1 MSKHVKQMQ
10 MDALAKS
17 FEGVRDLV
25 VLSASGIDSTT
36 ENQIRL
42 GLRKKNIRLQM
53 VKNSLLRRV
62 FASNNITLDDAA
74 WAGPTT
80 IAWGGE
86 SVKDLS
92 KEVDAALL
100 KNAKTKDKV
109 KVKTALAEGLPVAF
123 AKALTMPTRKEA
135 IGEILAAILGPAGS
149 IAAALTGPA
158 AQIASQIQTISERK
172 EGEGEP
178 TPAPGEP
185 APVA

>member
-1 MSKHVKQMQ
+1 MSKQIKQMQ
-10 MDALAKS
+10 MDVLAKT
-17 FEGVRDLV
+17 FGGVRDMV

-42 GLRKKNIRLQM
+42 GLRKKNVSLLM

-62 FASNNITLDDAA
+62 FSESGINLDGKT
-74 WAGPTT
+74 WEGPTT

-109 KVKTALAEGLPVAF
+109 RVKTALAEGQPVPF
-123 AKALTMPTRKEA
+123 AKALAMPTRKEA
-135 IGEILAAILGPAGS
+135 IGEIIAMILGPAAG
-149 IAAALTGPA
+149 IAGALTGPA
-158 AQIASQIQTISERK
+158 AQVASQIQTISERK
-172 EGEGEP
+172 EGE
-178 TPAPGEP
+178 PAP
-185 APVA
+185 AA